1 MVLSWNFFFSW
12 KKFWLMKIVFR
23 SRKKHFFV
31 KIIFFF
37 VTHMEKHVL
46 VFSVSLC
53 NTHFDHRKLRKNL
66 YVWSRKKKSFFFHV
80 SSRVKIKSAHRK
92 KNILHEFS
100 FFREIFLCK
109 EATLTCALVVLQTF
123 KNWLKTRRMKT
134 QWHTNLWTVNFWPQQ
149 TSQLDETK

>member
-1 MVLSWNFFFSW
+1 
-12 KKFWLMKIVFR
+12 MKIVFR

-80 SSRVKIKSAHRK
+80 SSRVKIKSAHTEKKTFFMNFLFFVKFFYARK
-92 KNILHEFS
+92 
-100 FFREIFLCK
+100 
-109 EATLTCALVVLQTF
+109 
-123 KNWLKTRRMKT
+123 
-134 QWHTNLWTVNFWPQQ
+134 
-149 TSQLDETK
+149 QL